1 MLDAKEIVASASD
14 KAITDS
20 RKKNIASE
28 ILKILSDNSCTV
40 SEAESVLKL
49 VDSLIANA
57 RIESVRQSLKMPPGT
72 Y

>member
-28 ILKILSDNSCTV
+28 ILKILSDNGCTV
-40 SEAESVLKL
+40 SEAESILKL

-57 RIESVRQSLKMPPGT
+57 RIESVRQSSKMPPGAH
-72 Y
+72 